1 MPRNKLDPFELRG
14 RSATPPR
21 VAPLRS
27 IGIWLAVAAAIF
39 IVLIVWAALN

>member
-1 MPRNKLDPFELRG
+1 MPSNHLDPFELQG

-27 IGIWLAVAAAIF
+27 LGIWLGVAALIF
-39 IVLIVWAALN
+39 AGLIIWAALD

>member
-1 MPRNKLDPFELRG
+1 MPSNKLDPFELQG

-27 IGIWLAVAAAIF
+27 IAVWLGIAALIF
-39 IVLIVWAALN
+39 IALIVWAALT